1 MRHSFLTLGIV
12 CTLVATSCKDDAP
25 RTATHPAGTTATG
38 TDSTST
44 SATATATT
52 IEANRFVSD
61 VMGVYYYWNEEMP
74 ALDYRKQTDTEKYF
88 YSLLSSKDRFSYISQ
103 DAATT
108 NDEFSG
114 IYTAFGWEYTLSY
127 YGSGGD
133 VVAIITYVSD
143 NSPASRAGA
152 RRGDVIRSVDGTT
165 ITASNYSRI
174 FVNATSGTFSGFHG
188 DSDVAYSMTRES
200 ITVNPVARTAVF
212 DLSNG
217 KRAGYLLYNS
227 YSSAFNPDLASA
239 FSRLKAEGVSEM
251 ILDLRYNTGGNMD
264 ACKVMASILAPEDA
278 AKGKKEMLYY
288 DYNRGLQSM
297 GYTRDNT
304 SESFTD
310 TLENMGLSR
319 LVVLTGRSTYS
330 ASEATILSLQA
341 YMDVTLIGDTTG
353 GKNSMMYVLSPE
365 NFTNSVT
372 GRAYYSAS
380 INNWLVM
387 PICAI
392 FYNSNGQTFD
402 TSSGRGMP
410 PDFYAN
416 DYADLAT
423 TGLKELG
430 DPDETLTAAA
440 IEFLETGTVAQSRNK
455 ALEQS
460 PRQLGSSA
468 DSKPKL
474 LYREKK
480 VEL

>member
-1 MRHSFLTLGIV
+1 MRHSFLTLSLV
-12 CTLVATSCKDDAP
+12 CALAATSCKDDAP
-25 RTATHPAGTTATG
+25 QTVAHPSGTTASA
-38 TDSTST
+38 TDSSST
-44 SATATATT
+44 SATSATT

-61 VMGVYYYWNEEMP
+61 VMAVYYYWNEEMP
-74 ALDYRKQTDTEKYF
+74 TLDYRKQTDTEKYF

-103 DAATT
+103 DATTT
-108 NDEFSG
+108 NNEFSG

-127 YGSGGD
+127 YGNGGD
-133 VVAIITYVSD
+133 VVAIITHVSD

-165 ITASNYSRI
+165 ITATNYSRV

-188 DSDVAYSMTRES
+188 ASDVSYTMTRES
-200 ITVNPVARTAVF
+200 ITVNPVAGTAVF

-217 KRAGYLLYNS
+217 KRAGYMLYNS
-227 YSSAFNPDLASA
+227 YSSAFNSDLASA
-239 FSRLKAEGVSEM
+239 FTRLKAEGVTEM
-251 ILDLRYNTGGNMD
+251 ILDLRYNTGGSMD
-264 ACKVMASILAPEDA
+264 ACTVMASILAPEDA

-288 DYNRGLQSM
+288 DYNSVLQSL

-304 SESFTD
+304 AENFTD
-310 TLENMGLSR
+310 TLVNMGLSR
-319 LVVLTGRSTYS
+319 IVVLTGRNTYS
-330 ASEATILSLQA
+330 ASEATILSLRA

-353 GKNSMMYVLSPE
+353 GKNSMMYVLSPKD
-365 NFTNSVT
+365 FTNRFT
-372 GRAYYSAS
+372 GGAYYSES

-392 FYNSNGQTFD
+392 FYNSDGQTFD
-402 TSSGRGMP
+402 TSQGHGMA

-416 DYADLAT
+416 DYEDLTT

-440 IEFLETGTVAQSRNK
+440 IEFLETGGVAQSRNK
-455 ALEQS
+455 ALRQT

-468 DSKPKL
+468 DGKPKL
-474 LYREKK
+474 LYKERK
-480 VEL
+480 VEP

>member
-1 MRHSFLTLGIV
+1 MRHSFLTLSIV
-12 CTLVATSCKDDAP
+12 CALAATSCKDDAP
-25 RTATHPAGTTATG
+25 QTPAHTTGTTASG
-38 TDSTST
+38 TDSSSTST
-44 SATATATT
+44 PAATT
-52 IEANRFVSD
+52 LEANRFVND
-61 VMGVYYYWNEEMP
+61 VMGTYYYWNEEMP
-74 ALDYRKQTDTEKYF
+74 PLDYRKQTDTEKYF

-108 NDEFSG
+108 NNEFSG

-127 YGSGGD
+127 YGSGDD

-165 ITASNYSRI
+165 ITASNYSRV

-188 DSDVAYSMTRES
+188 ASDVSYTMTREN
-200 ITVNPVARTAVF
+200 ITVNPVAGTAVF

-227 YSSAFNPDLASA
+227 YSSAFNSDMASA
-239 FSRLKAEGVSEM
+239 FSKLKDEGVSEM
-251 ILDLRYNTGGNMD
+251 ILDLRYNTGGSMD
-264 ACKVMASILAPEDA
+264 ACTVMASILAPEDA
-278 AKGKKEMLYY
+278 ARGKKEMLYY
-288 DYNRGLQSM
+288 DYNSGLQSL

-304 SESFTD
+304 AENFTD
-310 TLENMGLSR
+310 TLVNMGLSR
-319 LVVLTGRSTYS
+319 VVVLTGRSTYS

-353 GKNSMMYVLSPE
+353 GKNSMMYVLSPMD
-365 NFTNSVT
+365 FTNRFS
-372 GRAYYSAS
+372 GEAYYSES

-402 TSSGRGMP
+402 TSSGRGMA

-416 DYADLAT
+416 DYEDLAT

-440 IEFLETGTVAQSRNK
+440 IEFLETGAVGQPRNK
-455 ALEQS
+455 ALTRK
-460 PRQLGSSA
+460 PRLLGSSA
-468 DSKPKL
+468 DGKPKL

-480 VEL
+480 AEP